1 MKKVFFTSNDVI
13 QGRDCADLGE
23 YGTFSAYYILIDPE
37 HPETVRAVGTLET
50 MPAHLKEP
58 VTIPA
63 ATLDLDLDLEPFDV
77 AKTLTAADLFNAPW
91 RGWTCDD
98 IPEGW
103 EY

>member
-50 MPAHLKEP
+50 MPTHLEEP
-58 VTIPA
+58 VTIP

-77 AKTLTAADLFNAPW
+77 AETLTAADLFNAPW
-91 RGWTCDD
+91 RGWGCED